1 MELFIDMTVGS
12 EEKKVLDAG
21 ANPAISTNSTLDQ
34 PRNLFYT
41 EREWARLVGW
51 GNPPDAHHLCS
62 NVRDGYP
69 KGMNSFDRAQSTQ
82 ADSPKDD

>member
-1 MELFIDMTVGS
+1 MTVGS
-12 EEKKVLDAG
+12 EEKNVLDVG
-21 ANPAISTNSTLDQ
+21 ANPTISTNRLIDE

-41 EREWARLVGW
+41 EREWSRTVGW

-62 NVRDGYP
+62 NARDGYP
-69 KGMNSFDRAQSTQ
+69 TGMNSFDRAQSKQ

>member
-1 MELFIDMTVGS
+1 MTVRS
-12 EEKKVLDAG
+12 EKKNVLDVG
-21 ANPAISTNSTLDQ
+21 ANPTISTNRLVDE

-41 EREWARLVGW
+41 KREWSRIVGW

-62 NVRDGYP
+62 DVRDGYTT
-69 KGMNSFDRAQSTQ
+69 GMNSFDRAQSKQ